1 MLAAALKIAVSSGFK
16 TGCTAKI
23 WGWRQNGSIARKITV
38 WPPIERYCFGPP
50 EPARSPRPAATRMA
64 AVRLSFD
71 IGLNYGRFRVDEA
84 SVVGWRTALIML
96 ARENRMIPSSC
107 GKSIFCCSALARLQD
122 LSNV

>member
-1 MLAAALKIAVSSGFK
+1 M
-16 TGCTAKI
+16 C
-23 WGWRQNGSIARKITV
+23 GWRKNGSMARKITV
-38 WPPIERYCFGPP
+38 RPPIERYCFGPP

-84 SVVGWRTALIML
+84 SGVGWRTALIML
-96 ARENRMIPSSC
+96 ARENRMIPNDRR
-107 GKSIFCCSALARLQD
+107 IFCCSALARLQD